1 MECITRSKQLPF
13 CMLGE
18 GAKRLIEE
26 QAVVSDTL
34 WPPLFLLR
42 VAEAKVEGVPPA
54 AVVLRP
60 RKRER
65 GNSPP
70 LHEARYKGVPSAPW
84 PDKEPSPARVYIG
97 PDTRCT
103 FRHPGARR
111 RAGTIMKIILCL
123 VLVAIPLTSGR
134 PRSKREAYDLP
145 DGAELIVGSIKTS
158 FTCPAKIGYFAD
170 VDNNCQIFHVCNPVT
185 YPDGKSE
192 VLQYSFFCGNQTVFN
207 QLSLTCAWPEE
218 AVPCKNAPDFFYVN
232 DNIGIPDAPFLT
244 DADVQKAAQLIPG
257 YGQSKAAASNVLESR
272 VPAGRGRK

>member
-1 MECITRSKQLPF
+1 
-13 CMLGE
+13 
-18 GAKRLIEE
+18 
-26 QAVVSDTL
+26 
-34 WPPLFLLR
+34 
-42 VAEAKVEGVPPA
+42 
-54 AVVLRP
+54 
-60 RKRER
+60 
-65 GNSPP
+65 
-70 LHEARYKGVPSAPW
+70 
-84 PDKEPSPARVYIG
+84 
-97 PDTRCT
+97 
-103 FRHPGARR
+103 
-111 RAGTIMKIILCL
+111 MKIILCL